1 MKPAEHRTGPPNRE
15 ADAPGEAPV
24 VIVEEGSVG
33 VVAKRSLT
41 FDEGLPL
48 DDGGHLR
55 PITVAYETYGELNAA
70 ADNVIL
76 VEHALTASA
85 HAAGRHH
92 AGERRPGWWDV
103 MIGSGRAFDTAKY
116 FVVCSNLLGSCYG
129 TTGPSSTNPQTGR
142 PYALAFPRI
151 TVGDMVRVQHAL
163 VERLGIRRLRAV
175 VGGSMGGMQAIEWA
189 LRYPDL
195 VDSMILVASA
205 ARATPQSIAIHK
217 VGIEAILGDPNF
229 RGGDYYGKEAPR
241 HGLAIARMLGH
252 ITYLSDGW
260 LWEKFG
266 RRRAPADPTGLRT
279 LFEIE
284 RYLEHQGQK
293 FVERFDA
300 NSYLYLLR
308 AIDVYDAAEGHA
320 GRLRDGSLPPVA
332 IEGDSSSYR
341 ASLADS
347 FRRIRCRKAMVASF
361 SSDWL
366 YPAYQSR
373 ELVDA
378 LRANRVDVR
387 SYEIES
393 GYGHDSFL
401 LEHRKLTPLFREML
415 ERGRS

>member
-1 MKPAEHRTGPPNRE
+1 MKPGADMRRDGRGGSGAIGGCAGGEAAEHRTGPPSRE
-15 ADAPGEAPV
+15 ADEPGEAPV
-24 VIVEEGSVG
+24 VIIEEGSVG
-33 VVAKRSLT
+33 IVATRSLT
-41 FDEGLPL
+41 FDDGLPL
-48 DDGGHLR
+48 DEGGRLR

-70 ADNVIL
+70 ADNAIL

-85 HAAGRHH
+85 HAAGRHN
-92 AGERRPGWWDV
+92 ADDRAPGWWDV
-103 MIGSGRAFDTAKY
+103 MIGRGRAFDTTKY

-142 PYALAFPRI
+142 PYALAFPRV
-151 TVGDMVRVQHAL
+151 TVGDMVRVQREL
-163 VERLGIRRLRAV
+163 VRRLGIRRLRTV

-229 RGGDYYGKEAPR
+229 RGGDYYGEEPPR

-252 ITYLSDGW
+252 ITYLSDPW

-266 RRRAPADPTGLRT
+266 RRRVAADNAGLRT
-279 LFEIE
+279 LFDVE

-308 AIDVYDAAEGHA
+308 AIDLYDAGE
-320 GRLRDGSLPPVA
+320 R
-332 IEGDSSSYR
+332 Y

-347 FRRIRCRKAMVASF
+347 FRRMRCRKALVVSF

-366 YPAYQSR
+366 YPTYQSR

-378 LRANRVDVR
+378 LRANRIDVR
-387 SYEIES
+387 SHEIES

-401 LEHRKLTPLFREML
+401 LEHRKLTPLFRELL
-415 ERGRS
+415 EA

>member
-1 MKPAEHRTGPPNRE
+1 MTLGPSRE
-15 ADAPGEAPV
+15 DVPGESPV
-24 VIVEEGSVG
+24 VVVEEGSVG
-33 VVAKRSLT
+33 VVPTRSLT
-41 FDEGLPL
+41 FDDGLPL
-48 DDGGHLR
+48 DGGGHLR

-70 ADNVIL
+70 ADNAIL

-92 AGERRPGWWDV
+92 AGERSPGWWDV
-103 MIGSGRAFDTAKY
+103 MIGRGRAFDTTKY

-129 TTGPSSTNPQTGR
+129 TTGPSSTNRQTGR
-142 PYALAFPRI
+142 RYALAFPRI

-163 VERLGIRRLRAV
+163 VERLGIGRLAAV

-189 LRYPDL
+189 LRYPEL
-195 VDSMILVASA
+195 VDSMILVATA

-217 VGIEAILGDPNF
+217 VGIEAILGDANF
-229 RGGDYYGKEAPR
+229 RGGDYYGKEPPR

-252 ITYLSDGW
+252 ITYLSDPW

-266 RRRAPADPTGLRT
+266 RRRVPADPTGLRT

-284 RYLEHQGQK
+284 SYLEHQGRR

-308 AIDVYDAAEGHA
+308 AIDLYDAVEGHA
-320 GRLRDGSLPPVA
+320 T
-332 IEGDSSSYR
+332 
-341 ASLADS
+341 LADS
-347 FRRIRCRKAMVASF
+347 FRRIRCRKALVASF

-366 YPAYQSR
+366 YPTYQSR

-378 LRANRVDVR
+378 LRANRVDVQ
-387 SYEIES
+387 SHEIES

-401 LEHRKLTPLFREML
+401 LEYEKLTPLFRDVL
-415 ERGRS
+415 AG

>member
-1 MKPAEHRTGPPNRE
+1 MKPASRE
-15 ADAPGEAPV
+15 ADAPGEEPV

-33 VVAKRSLT
+33 IVATRSLT
-41 FDEGLPL
+41 L
-48 DDGGHLR
+48 DDGIRLDAGSRLA

-70 ADNVIL
+70 ADNVVL

-92 AGERRPGWWDV
+92 AVDRAPGWWDV
-103 MIGSGRAFDTAKY
+103 MIGPGRAFDTTKY

-129 TTGPSSTNPQTGR
+129 TTGPSSTNPATAR

-151 TVGDMVRVQHAL
+151 TVGDMVSVQREL
-163 VERLGIRRLRAV
+163 LGRLGVRRLRAV

-195 VDSMILVASA
+195 VESMILVATA

-217 VGIEAILGDPNF
+217 VGIEAILGDADF
-229 RGGDYYGKEAPR
+229 HGGDYYGKGRPV

-252 ITYLSDGW
+252 VTYLSDGW
-260 LWEKFG
+260 LWKKFG
-266 RRRAPADPTGLRT
+266 RKRTPDDAGGLRT

-284 RYLEHQGQK
+284 SYLEHQGGK

-308 AIDVYDAAEGHA
+308 AIDLYDGAEGYA
-320 GRLRDGSLPPVA
+320 D
-332 IEGDSSSYR
+332 
-341 ASLADS
+341 LADS
-347 FRRIRCRKAMVASF
+347 FRRIRCRQVLLVSF

-366 YPAYQSR
+366 YPVYQSR
-373 ELVDA
+373 ELAEA
-378 LRANRVDVR
+378 LRANRIDVR
-387 SYEIES
+387 SHEIES
-393 GYGHDSFL
+393 DYGHDSFL
-401 LEHRKLTPLFREML
+401 LEHEKLTPLFRGTL
-415 ERGRS
+415 AG

>member
-1 MKPAEHRTGPPNRE
+1 MTLGSGRD
-15 ADAPGEAPV
+15 DAPGEAPV

-33 VVAKRSLT
+33 VVATKSLT
-41 FDEGLPL
+41 FDDRLPL
-48 DDGGHLR
+48 DEGGHLG
-55 PITVAYETYGELNAA
+55 PVTVAYETYGELNAA
-70 ADNVIL
+70 ADNAIL

-92 AGERRPGWWDV
+92 ASDRTPGWWDV
-103 MIGSGRAFDTAKY
+103 MIGRGRAFDTTKY
-116 FVVCSNLLGSCYG
+116 FVVCSNLLASCYG

-151 TVGDMVRVQHAL
+151 RVGDMVRVQRELAR
-163 VERLGIRRLRAV
+163 RLGIRRLRAV

-205 ARATPQSIAIHK
+205 ARVTPQSIAIHK
-217 VGIEAILGDPNF
+217 VGIEAIVGDPHF
-229 RGGDYYGKEAPR
+229 RGGDYYGKEPPD

-252 ITYLSDGW
+252 ITYLSDRW
-260 LWEKFG
+260 LWKKFG
-266 RRRAPADPTGLRT
+266 RRRAAADPSGLRT

-284 RYLEHQGQK
+284 SYLEHQGRK

-300 NSYLYLLR
+300 NSYLYLVR
-308 AIDVYDAAEGHA
+308 AIDLYDAAEGH
-320 GRLRDGSLPPVA
+320 
-332 IEGDSSSYR
+332 

-347 FRRIRCRKAMVASF
+347 FRRIRCRKVLVASF

-366 YPAYQSR
+366 YPTYQSR

-378 LRANRVDVR
+378 LRANGVDVL
-387 SYEIES
+387 YHEIQS
-393 GYGHDSFL
+393 DYGHDSFL
-401 LEHRKLTPLFREML
+401 LEHEKLTPLFREML
-415 ERGRS
+415 DG